1 MAAGVYWC
9 LLTATISR
17 WAGSVIPRKALN
29 TELLGGTAL
38 TWTSTWKF
46 VPEQPEISAYL
57 QRWSTRP
64 AVAKVKAIE
73 AELVAAQNQMV
84 S

>member
-1 MAAGVYWC
+1 
-9 LLTATISR
+9 
-17 WAGSVIPRKALN
+17 
-29 TELLGGTAL
+29 
-38 TWTSTWKF
+38 